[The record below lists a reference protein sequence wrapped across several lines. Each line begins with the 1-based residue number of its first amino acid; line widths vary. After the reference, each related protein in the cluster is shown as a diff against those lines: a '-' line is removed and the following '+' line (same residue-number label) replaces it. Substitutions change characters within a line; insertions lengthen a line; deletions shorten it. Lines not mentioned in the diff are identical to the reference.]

1 MKGGLLHFG
10 LNVCP
15 ELGSSKANICI
26 FYLLRIFIF
35 FMQAPPFQK
44 FIAFMKGSFPSYAY
58 VLLF

>member
-1 MKGGLLHFG
+1 MKRGLLHFG

-35 FMQAPPFQK
+35 FM
-44 FIAFMKGSFPSYAY
+44 
-58 VLLF
+58 